1 MANCVVASNRGPVE
15 HRVDAAG
22 TLTERWSAGGLSTM
36 LLGSVG
42 GPGTA
47 WVVATASEADR
58 HAAPTTEDGSS
69 YEQHITLPNGTV
81 LLRTIVVGEALY
93 NNYYGQVANETLW
106 FLHHHMFDTVRQPV
120 FDSAFDHAWR
130 GYLEVN
136 GFFAD
141 VCAEEVEQ
149 DGQVLLQDY

>member
-93 NNYYGQVANETLW
+93 NNYYGQVANETIW
-106 FLHHHMFDTVRQPV
+106 FLHHHMFDTK
-120 FDSAFDHAWR
+120 S
-130 GYLEVN
+130 
-136 GFFAD
+136 
-141 VCAEEVEQ
+141 EEGRVGKGSEAREGRKQ
-149 DGQVLLQDY
+149 YKRCESQHSR